1 MVTCSASMSFNCNN
15 YVFFVQFVLIYEQD
29 LVSSGRIVKHID
41 VIVNCILF
49 EEIQQFCGISHGC

>member
-1 MVTCSASMSFNCNN
+1 M
-15 YVFFVQFVLIYEQD
+15 FFVQFVLIYEQD

-49 EEIQQFCGISHGC
+49 KEIQQFCGISDGC